1 MNILLNDK
9 FGHLSITENFNSA
22 EEYLPVAKERQSGK
36 IERAF
41 LKRNQDNGCPDLSL
55 TVNIHIH
62 DSCKCK
68 KPVFMSVIMSN
79 YYNESIS
86 RAIKLIII
94 AEIKDLELIC
104 LAAPCQ
110 RQ

>member
-1 MNILLNDK
+1 M
-9 FGHLSITENFNSA
+9 A
-22 EEYLPVAKERQSGK
+22 QERQSGK

-55 TVNIHIH
+55 TVNIHIQ
-62 DSCKCK
+62 DSCKCKNK